1 MISRQI
7 VDIIVKFVDYKLS
20 ERNML
25 KFSLVG
31 LGHIGRVHKEAI
43 EETEGAEL
51 VAIIDLNFSQ
61 DESRIPVYETLE
73 SFLENDKETDV
84 VIIATPNGL
93 HFEHAIMC
101 LKAGKHV
108 LIEKPIALNLKDAQ
122 RILDV
127 AKTHNR
133 RVFSSMQL
141 RFSPPVRFVKNLI
154 ENQSLGE
161 IYMVN
166 IHCYWNRNKNYYQVR
181 DWSGS
186 LEMDGG
192 VLFTQFSHFIDIL
205 NYWFD
210 ETRCTQSWFSN
221 FSHQGVTE
229 FPDTGKLDFKAD
241 GVEGNMIFTTS
252 VYEKNYTSRIVII
265 AEKGTL
271 EIGDQY
277 LNQLNYCNMENEV
290 ATEDFSTEV
299 KNFHPQAISEIV
311 EALTENRNSTLDGE
325 HALRLVKFIEE
336 ALDFKK

>member
-1 MISRQI
+1 
-7 VDIIVKFVDYKLS
+7 
-20 ERNML
+20 ML
-25 KFSLVG
+25 KFSLAG
-31 LGHIGRVHKEAI
+31 FGHIGRVHKQAI
-43 EETEGAEL
+43 EETMGAEL
-51 VAIIDLNFSQ
+51 VSIIDINIS
-61 DESRIPVYETLE
+61 ENEIEIPVYKTLE
-73 SFLENDKETDV
+73 SFLEEDKETDV

-93 HFEHAIMC
+93 HAQHAIQC

-108 LIEKPIALNLKDAQ
+108 LIEKPIALTLKDAQ
-122 RILDV
+122 EILEV
-127 AKTHNR
+127 AEKYGK

-141 RFSPPVRFVKNLI
+141 RFSPPVRFVKDLI
-154 ENQSLGE
+154 ESKNLGE

-205 NYWFD
+205 NFWFD
-210 ETRCTQSWFSN
+210 ETKCTKSWFSN

-252 VYEKNYTSRIVII
+252 VFEKNYTSRIVII

-277 LNQLNYCNMENEV
+277 LNQLNYCNMENKV

-311 EALTENRNSTLDGE
+311 AAVTENRNSTLDGE

-336 ALDFKK
+336 AYILADF